1 MKLLKMTLC
10 GALIGGCLMVSSFTK
25 AEASS
30 PILKEEAVN
39 SSKDLHSTIHELELL
54 FVLMQ
59 ERLVLMHDL
68 ARYKWNQEQN
78 LETLKGELF
87 AVNQDDQALAS
98 FLTAQN
104 NAALKMQEQDFE
116 LFKKEGIDKFESVKD
131 FNTEILPH
139 LELLN
144 AQIESSA
151 YELMSSAQH
160 ESLPDFLKD
169 VSFNSF
175 KQEGIERGV
184 YDIAV
189 EPLFQK

>member
-1 MKLLKMTLC
+1 
-10 GALIGGCLMVSSFTK
+10 
-25 AEASS
+25 
-30 PILKEEAVN
+30 
-39 SSKDLHSTIHELELL
+39 
-54 FVLMQ
+54 MQ

>member
-39 SSKDLHSTIHELELL
+39 SNKDLHSTIHELELL

-68 ARYKWNQEQN
+68 ERYKWNQEQN

>member
-10 GALIGGCLMVSSFTK
+10 GALIGGCLLVSSFTK

-30 PILKEEAVN
+30 PILTEEAVN

-87 AVNQDDQALAS
+87 AVNQDDEALAS

-116 LFKKEGIDKFESVKD
+116 LFKKEGINKFESVKD